1 MAPYGDGMYI
11 QGVVEEKRPLY
22 IEFIRKVLQCYQ
34 MNKNLFTA
42 YAPDV
47 QFEGIKSSVS
57 RFFPSRLVV
66 PMTEDIPLTSPFAE
80 DSSKLNNII
89 SGLPSV
95 HHNRGKR
102 QRREAEQQSV
112 QMVMYENYDTNYM
125 NGNGV
130 LVPQMSGMGNM
141 NGMQPMQS
149 MQSMQSMQPMQS
161 MQMMGHV
168 QMMPQSLPQN
178 VPSVIPMQLQVL
190 QNPGGVLGGQPQMV
204 QPVDGVLMDQQTLDM
219 QALPRAQ
226 EGELHKPRLDD
237 AEEKGVAYHLVHGGD
252 AMSGLPDEMDDKRV
266 KELYV

>member
-66 PMTEDIPLTSPFAE
+66 PITEDIPLTSPFAE

-130 LVPQMSGMGNM
+130 LGPADER
-141 NGMQPMQS
+141 
-149 MQSMQSMQPMQS
+149 
-161 MQMMGHV
+161 H
-168 QMMPQSLPQN
+168 
-178 VPSVIPMQLQVL
+178 
-190 QNPGGVLGGQPQMV
+190 GQHERNAAHAIDAIHAV
-204 QPVDGVLMDQQTLDM
+204 HAADAVHADDG
-219 QALPRAQ
+219 PRA
-226 EGELHKPRLDD
+226 DD
-237 AEEKGVAYHLVHGGD
+237 AAEPAAERALRDSD
-252 AMSGLPDEMDDKRV
+252 AAAGPAEPRAACWAGSCRWCSPWTAC
-266 KELYV
+266 